1 MRLLWLVLAWI
12 VGIALGPSPQP
23 TTFEWGIIAVLALLA
38 SLAFRR
44 RSRYRLLFICLS
56 LLAMGAVRYKSSQPE
71 LGPGHVSAY
80 NDTGHRIRL
89 TGVVVAPPDTRDTY
103 VGLRVRTETLS
114 EVAAD
119 QMRPAEGLVLVNADR
134 FGEWAYGDRVEAIGA
149 LETPPVFETFSYRDY
164 LARQG
169 IYSVM
174 PTASVT
180 RVAVDQAN
188 PILQAIFAFRQ
199 RGLETIL
206 RLYPDPEASLLS
218 GILLGIESGIPTR
231 VEEAFNA
238 TGTTHIIAISG
249 FNITIVASV
258 FVSGLGR
265 WLGARRG
272 AWAAALAIAVY
283 TIFVGAGASVVRA
296 AVMAGLALLARRIGR
311 RDDAL
316 ISLGAASA
324 LMTLVNPAAL
334 WDVGFQLSFAATLG
348 LVLYADPLKAWFVA
362 RVLSR
367 LPKPQAEKLGGI
379 VGEFVLFTLAA
390 QLTTLPLSAYYF
402 HRIPLVAL
410 IANPVIL
417 PAQPAVMILGGV
429 SAMAGSIWLPLG
441 RPLAWLTWPFVAF
454 TVRAVEFFADWPLA
468 GIELGRLALP
478 IVFGYYLILFGGT
491 AAYRAI
497 TTRRLEWSLPRPLVA
512 FGLAGLAL
520 FSGLAWRAAVD
531 QPDGMLH
538 LTVFDVGSGDAT
550 LIESPSGRF
559 VLINGGLSTIALSDA
574 LGRRLP
580 LFYRAL
586 DAVVVAGTS
595 EDQLAGLA
603 GVSGRFPI
611 GALVLAAPPSGPA
624 YTALVEEVTRAGRAV
639 TTMAPGQIMDLGQGA
654 TFEVI
659 AGDDHGSVLQ
669 LVHGR
674 WRAVLAQAADSPLVA
689 QLIESGELSGV
700 QVLVLPDGGFA
711 GVNPPAW
718 LDALRP
724 QLALI
729 SVEAGNRRGLP
740 SPVVLD
746 HLAGITVLRTDVNG
760 WIRVSTDG
768 QSMWTEAE
776 RLP

>member
-38 SLAFRR
+38 SLVFHR

-56 LLAMGAVRYKSSQPE
+56 LLALGAVRYKASQPE

-89 TGVVVAPPDTRDTY
+89 TGVVVAPPDSREAY
-103 VGLRVRTETLS
+103 VGLRVRTQAAS

-119 QMRPAEGLVLVNADR
+119 PMRPAEGLVLVNADR

-174 PTASVT
+174 RTASVT
-180 RVAVDQAN
+180 RLAINQAN
-188 PILQAIFAFRQ
+188 PILQAIYALRQ

-231 VEEAFNA
+231 VEEAFNS

-272 AWAAALAIAVY
+272 AWAAALAITVY

-324 LMTLVNPAAL
+324 LMTLVNPSAL

-362 RVLSR
+362 RGLSR

-417 PAQPAVMILGGV
+417 PAQPAVMILGGI

-441 RPLAWLTWPFVAF
+441 RPIAWLTWPFVAF
-454 TVRAVEFFADWPLA
+454 TIRAVEFFAGWPLS
-468 GIELGRLALP
+468 GIELGQLALP
-478 IVFGYYLILFGGT
+478 IVLGYYLILFGGP

-497 TTRRLEWSLPRPLVA
+497 TTHRLEWNLPRPLLG

-538 LTVFDVGSGDAT
+538 LTVLDVGPGDAT

-559 VLINGGLSTIALSDA
+559 VLINGGSSTIALSDA

-603 GVSGRFPI
+603 GVPGRFPI
-611 GALVLAAPPSGPA
+611 GALILAAPPSGPA
-624 YTALVEEVTRAGRAV
+624 YSALVEEVTQAGRTVA
-639 TTMAPGQIMDLGQGA
+639 TMAPGQSMDLGQGS
-654 TFEVI
+654 TLELI

-674 WRAVLAQAADSPLVA
+674 WRALLAQASDPPLVA
-689 QLIESGELSGV
+689 QLLESGELSEV
-700 QVLVLPDGGFA
+700 QVLILPDGGFV

-746 HLAGITVLRTDVNG
+746 HLAGTTVLRTDVNG

-768 QSMWTEAE
+768 ESMWTEVE